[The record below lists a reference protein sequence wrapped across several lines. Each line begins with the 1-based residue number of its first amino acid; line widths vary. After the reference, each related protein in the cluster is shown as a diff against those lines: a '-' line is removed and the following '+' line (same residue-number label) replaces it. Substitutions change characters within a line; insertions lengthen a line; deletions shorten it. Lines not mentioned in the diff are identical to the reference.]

1 MAAQYV
7 RSEKM
12 KLHHTMKWVAFLTLA
27 TVAVAGQD
35 AVTMRREL
43 KAGTTE
49 TYKIENEIKQLID
62 VPSMGEQDMLITTLA
77 TVSIKT
83 NAVNAQK
90 GTADVEAT
98 TKVEKTAMDGSLAA
112 MMGGNQ
118 DAKLPEPKTET
129 GTMDT
134 RNRLV
139 ITPPKDKPKNPGAG
153 GPMAMMGMGGMTN
166 MGAQMLLLVELPE
179 KPLKIGDSIEV
190 LVPGAASAGTMGVKD
205 LKMTLKL
212 IGEREQE
219 GQMLWVVNYAGTMK
233 LEMDNS
239 KDPKAADQGP
249 MGSMKMSGK
258 ALLTGE
264 GLIDKASGK
273 TVSNSMTI
281 NNDVKVFIEQAGM
294 EIPVKGTIKL
304 KMSLVK

>member
-1 MAAQYV
+1 
-7 RSEKM
+7 M
-12 KLHHTMKWVAFLTLA
+12 KLHHTMKWVAFLALA

-43 KAGTTE
+43 KPGTTE

-62 VPSMGEQDMLITTLA
+62 VPSMGEQDLLITTVA

-83 NAVNAQK
+83 TAVNAQK
-90 GTADVEAT
+90 GTADVETT

-112 MMGGNQ
+112 IVGGNQ
-118 DAKLPEPKTET
+118 DAKLPEPKTEI

-139 ITPPKDKPKNPGAG
+139 ITPPKDKPKNAGAG
-153 GPMAMMGMGGMTN
+153 GPMAMMGMGGMAN

-233 LEMDNS
+233 LGMDNS

-258 ALLTGE
+258 AVLTGE